1 MTKFRFAVLACLCLG
16 FAIICSAQA
25 STSRWAEQRANDWY
39 AQQPWLVGSN
49 YIPATAINELEM
61 WQADTFDPQ
70 RIDLE
75 LGWAESIGLNT
86 MRVFLHDLLWQQD
99 AAGFQKRIDTFL
111 TIANKHH
118 IRILF
123 VLFDSC
129 WDPDPQL
136 GKQRDPRPGVHN
148 SGWVQSPGAA
158 ALKDPAQVPRLE
170 AYVKGVVGAFAND
183 PRILGWDV
191 WNEPGGMNDGSYE
204 KQELPNKRDLV
215 RALLPKVFAWARE
228 AGASQPLTSGLWDGD
243 WASLEKLDP
252 IQQIQLEQS
261 DMLIF
266 PQLQQ
271 ARRFPEACRTNCRNI
286 TAPFSAPN
294 TWRARNGSTFE
305 GILPIAKK
313 YKVAA
318 INWGLVAGKTQT
330 WYPLGFLGTSLHR
343 PSEPELWFHEIFR
356 NQWPTL
362 PPGTKP
368 TSSARPSAPPKPGA
382 QGESPSLRPVPPH
395 SANATPSESAAEPPL
410 PPSGA
415 SPKRSTCLRAFLRQL
430 HAPPS
435 HSVLSQ
441 FPYSGPQCFRGQSSQ
456 LR

>member
-1 MTKFRFAVLACLCLG
+1 MKKIAALFLFSLFTA
-16 FAIICSAQA
+16 AISSAQSA
-25 STSRWAEQRANDWY
+25 RWTEQRANDWY

-99 AAGFQKRIDTFL
+99 APGFQKRIDTFL

-129 WDPDPQL
+129 WDPYPQL

-170 AYVKGVVGAFAND
+170 AYVKGVVSAFAND

-191 WNEPGGMNDGSYE
+191 WNEPGGMNSGSYE
-204 KQELPNKRDLV
+204 KQELPNKRALV
-215 RALLPKVFAWARE
+215 AALLPQAFAWARE

-243 WASLEKLDP
+243 WAHIDKLDP
-252 IQQIQLEQS
+252 IQKIQLEQS
-261 DMLIF
+261 DVLSF
-266 PQLQQ
+266 HNYSKPGDFLKHVRELQKYHRPILCTEYM
-271 ARRFPEACRTNCRNI
+271 ARPMH
-286 TAPFSAPN
+286 
-294 TWRARNGSTFE
+294 STFH

-330 WYPLGFLGTSLHR
+330 YLPWDSWAHPYTDHQPK
-343 PSEPELWFHEIFR
+343 EWFHEIFQTNGQPYR
-356 NQWPTL
+356 QQEVDL
-362 PPGTKP
+362 I
-368 TSSARPSAPPKPGA
+368 
-382 QGESPSLRPVPPH
+382 
-395 SANATPSESAAEPPL
+395 
-410 PPSGA
+410 
-415 SPKRSTCLRAFLRQL
+415 RQL
-430 HAPPS
+430 T
-435 HSVLSQ
+435 HST
-441 FPYSGPQCFRGQSSQ
+441 
-456 LR
+456 